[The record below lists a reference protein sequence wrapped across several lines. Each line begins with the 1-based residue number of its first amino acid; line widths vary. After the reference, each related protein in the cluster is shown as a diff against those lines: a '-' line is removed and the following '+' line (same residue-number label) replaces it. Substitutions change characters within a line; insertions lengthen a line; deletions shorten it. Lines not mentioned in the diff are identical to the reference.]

1 LCAAALAGCAAATFA
16 FADHARARSQ
26 GVGTAASLSIGQ
38 ASQWAFNSSVASDI
52 EPLFMEQAAGWLGA
66 DIATSVSLGWPSGSG
81 GGGGSGNVTQAFLW
95 LFGDTL
101 NGTMLPDGS
110 RDITSMPRNSVGILS
125 VSADGSPAGTLV
137 HSVRGDRSQPVHV
150 GFFTPPGGNESQW
163 YWPTAG
169 AAYNGSVYV
178 FAYRM
183 APSDAPLFAFQ
194 TVGIDVLSLGAPA
207 PGSDPVTW
215 PPPAVAPLPN
225 INNTFTIGNAVAVS
239 EVDGFLYLL
248 GGSGNP
254 QSAIMARVPLAGLV
268 ALDWAGLQYWTGEAG
283 DWQAWDGGMAPAL
296 LFDDVPSETTL
307 QFHPALGAW
316 FIVVANTF
324 LSDSQ

>member
-1 LCAAALAGCAAATFA
+1 
-16 FADHARARSQ
+16 
-26 GVGTAASLSIGQ
+26 
-38 ASQWAFNSSVASDI
+38 
-52 EPLFMEQAAGWLGA
+52 
-66 DIATSVSLGWPSGSG
+66 
-81 GGGGSGNVTQAFLW
+81 
-95 LFGDTL
+95 
-101 NGTMLPDGS
+101 
-110 RDITSMPRNSVGILS
+110 
-125 VSADGSPAGTLV
+125 
-137 HSVRGDRSQPVHV
+137 VHV

-207 PGSDPVTW
+207 PGSDPLTW

-283 DWQAWDGGMAPAL
+283 DWQAWGCGMAPAL

-324 LSDSQ
+324 LSDSVCLRTAPAVTGPWSDPVPVYPIPPAYTDGGFCYAGKAHPELMSAPNATEIVFSYMCNTPNLTSVAARPDMYVPRLIRTQFTAAAALPSAGSAAASEE